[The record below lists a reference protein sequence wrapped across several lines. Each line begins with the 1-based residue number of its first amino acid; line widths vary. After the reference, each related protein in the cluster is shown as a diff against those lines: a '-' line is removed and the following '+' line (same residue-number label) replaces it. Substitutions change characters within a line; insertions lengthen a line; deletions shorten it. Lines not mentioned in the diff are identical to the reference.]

1 MGRGGIVVA
10 PGSSTTTVV
19 VEFYGI
25 ARLRAG
31 RPEISLEAGTLGELL
46 RQLEQSCPGLGRLV
60 TERGDFHPGYLVSLD
75 GKRFVA
81 DGNLPL
87 EDGARVLLL
96 GADAGG

>member
-1 MGRGGIVVA
+1 VA
-10 PGSSTTTVV
+10 PGNTTTGVV

-31 RPEISLEAGTLGELL
+31 RPEISLRAGTLSEVL
-46 RQLEQSCPGLGRLV
+46 RQLEQCCPGLGRLV
-60 TERGDFHPGYLVSLD
+60 TERGDFHPAYLVSLD
-75 GKRFVA
+75 GRRFVA
-81 DGNLPL
+81 DGDLPL